1 MHVVEA
7 TVAEPRAFA
16 RGGMMGNRIVGL
28 ALAFAVA
35 GLPGSASGDDLTGQD
50 RLLCTAVEVTRCM
63 ESGTCTSELP
73 WNLNIPQFMEVDLK
87 AKTFA
92 TTKAS
97 GENRS
102 SPIRTLVREEGL
114 LVLQGFEA
122 GRAFS
127 FVIHEESGMASVA
140 VARDGL
146 TVSIFGACTPLAQA
160 PK

>member
-1 MHVVEA
+1 M
-7 TVAEPRAFA
+7 R
-16 RGGMMGNRIVGL
+16 NRI
-28 ALAFAVA
+28 AVA
-35 GLPGSASGDDLTGQD
+35 TLAVAAVLPSIAGADDLTGQD
-50 RLLCTAVEVTRCM
+50 RMLCTAVEATRCM

-73 WNLNIPQFMEVDLK
+73 WNLNIPQFIEVDLK
-87 AKTFA
+87 AKTFS

-102 SPIRTLVREEGL
+102 TPIRTVSREDGL
-114 LVLQGFEA
+114 IILQGFEA

-146 TVSIFGACTPLAQA
+146 TVSIFGACTPMPQVS
-160 PK
+160 K

>member
-1 MHVVEA
+1 MRNRIAAAVVLA
-7 TVAEPRAFA
+7 TAFA
-16 RGGMMGNRIVGL
+16 
-28 ALAFAVA
+28 ATA
-35 GLPGSASGDDLTGQD
+35 SADDLTGQD
-50 RLLCTAVEVTRCM
+50 RILCVAVQVTRCM

-73 WNLNIPQFMEVDLK
+73 WNLNIPQFIEIDLK

-102 SPIRTLVREEGL
+102 TEIRTLLREDNL

-127 FVIHEESGMASVA
+127 FVIHEPSGMASVA

-146 TVSIFGACTPLAQA
+146 TVSIFGSCTPMPQGT
-160 PK
+160 PTPGPSK

>member
-1 MHVVEA
+1 MRKRVMGLIVF
-7 TVAEPRAFA
+7 VAVAAAAAVAP
-16 RGGMMGNRIVGL
+16 I
-28 ALAFAVA
+28 ALA
-35 GLPGSASGDDLTGQD
+35 DDLTGQD
-50 RLLCTAVEVTRCM
+50 RILCVAVQVTRCM

-73 WNLNIPQFMEVDLK
+73 WNLNIPQFIEIDLK
-87 AKTFA
+87 TKTFS

-102 SPIRTLVREEGL
+102 TEIRTLLREDNL

-127 FVIHEESGMASVA
+127 FVIHEPSGMASVA

-146 TVSIFGACTPLAQA
+146 TVSIFGSCTPMPQA
-160 PK
+160 PSTPGKSK

>member
-1 MHVVEA
+1 M
-7 TVAEPRAFA
+7 R
-16 RGGMMGNRIVGL
+16 NRI
-28 ALAFAVA
+28 ALATLAVA
-35 GLPGSASGDDLTGQD
+35 AVLPSIAAADDLTGQD
-50 RLLCTAVEVTRCM
+50 RMLCTAVEATRCM

-73 WNLNIPQFMEVDLK
+73 WNLNIPQFIEVDLK
-87 AKTFA
+87 AKTFS

-102 SPIRTLVREEGL
+102 TPIRTVSREDGL
-114 LVLQGFEA
+114 IILQGFEA

-146 TVSIFGACTPLAQA
+146 TVSIFGACTPMPQA
-160 PK
+160 SK

>member
-1 MHVVEA
+1 MRKRVLGLVLA
-7 TVAEPRAFA
+7 AAASLSPAAFA
-16 RGGMMGNRIVGL
+16 DN
-28 ALAFAVA
+28 
-35 GLPGSASGDDLTGQD
+35 LTGQN
-50 RLLCTAVEVTRCM
+50 RILCTAVEVTRCV
-63 ESGTCTSELP
+63 ESGTCSSELP
-73 WNLNIPQFMEVDLK
+73 WNLNIPQFIEIDLT

-97 GENRS
+97 GENRATA
-102 SPIRTLVREEGL
+102 IRNQIREEGL

-146 TVSIFGACTPLAQA
+146 TVSIFGACTPMPQVS
-160 PK
+160 K

>member
-1 MHVVEA
+1 MRKRIAGVVLA
-7 TVAEPRAFA
+7 LISASPA
-16 RGGMMGNRIVGL
+16 IVG
-28 ALAFAVA
+28 A
-35 GLPGSASGDDLTGQD
+35 DDLTGQD
-50 RLLCTAVEVTRCM
+50 RILCTAVEVTRCM

-73 WNLNIPQFMEVDLK
+73 WNLNIPQFIEIDLK
-87 AKTFA
+87 AKTFS

-97 GENRS
+97 GENRATA
-102 SPIRTLVREEGL
+102 IRNLLREEGL

-146 TVSIFGACTPLAQA
+146 TVSIFGACTPMPQ
-160 PK
+160 PSK

>member
-1 MHVVEA
+1 MKTRIAAV
-7 TVAEPRAFA
+7 AFA
-16 RGGMMGNRIVGL
+16 
-28 ALAFAVA
+28 FAAAPPAVTGA
-35 GLPGSASGDDLTGQD
+35 DDLTGQD
-50 RLLCTAVEVTRCM
+50 RLLCTAVEVTRCV

-73 WNLNIPQFMEVDLK
+73 WNLNVPQFIEVDLK
-87 AKTFA
+87 AKTFS

-97 GENRS
+97 GENRAT
-102 SPIRTLVREEGL
+102 PIRSLLREEGL

-146 TVSIFGACTPLAQA
+146 TVSIFGACTPMPQA
-160 PK
+160 SK